1 MSIKSLYTFTLISLI
16 NFLLAA
22 AMGLLL
28 RYAFISEIP
37 FNFNYLLHAHSH
49 VAALGWAYQ
58 MICVFLVFYFVREDS
73 GLFKKLFWVTQ
84 ISVFGMM
91 LSFPFQGYGSVS
103 IPFSTLHIICSY
115 IFIFFIWKN
124 AQYNSNSEKII
135 LRAALIFLAISTL
148 GIWMLGPSIVLYG
161 KHSILYQI
169 SIQFYLHF
177 QFSGWFIF
185 AMVALLI
192 RYFSKKVNI
201 ELSPKT
207 VQRVVIF
214 LIASVPLSFALVP
227 FWFFKNDV
235 WIVLNMLTV
244 ITQLLL
250 IIFILSRL
258 KGIIS
263 FFRQQNKS
271 IRLLFI
277 LGLLSLI
284 LKVLFQ
290 AFTAIPEIA
299 LLSHQVRNYSVG
311 YIHLI
316 MLGFVSSVL
325 LVFIFEILKIKL
337 NLAAKFGVWLFI
349 AGFVLSELML
359 FIQGILFSSGLG
371 QLNYYHEFLF
381 VVSSLMFLA
390 VTLIT
395 YTIISTGLK
404 IKSD

>member
-1 MSIKSLYTFTLISLI
+1 MSTKSLHTFTLISLI

-58 MICVFLVFYFVREDS
+58 MICVFLVFYFVMEDS
-73 GLFKKLFWVTQ
+73 RLFKKLFWVTQ

-115 IFIFFIWKN
+115 IFIFYIWKN

-263 FFRQQNKS
+263 FFRQQNKT

-277 LGLLSLI
+277 LGFLSLI
-284 LKVLFQ
+284 LKVIFQ
-290 AFTAIPEIA
+290 TFTAIPEIA
-299 LLSHQVRNYSVG
+299 LLSHQVRNFSVG

-325 LVFIFEILKIKL
+325 LVYIFDILKIKL

-381 VVSSLMFLA
+381 VVSIFLFLA
-390 VTLIT
+390 VALIT
-395 YTIISTGLK
+395 YGVMSVQPKNQI
-404 IKSD
+404 

>member
-1 MSIKSLYTFTLISLI
+1 MSIKSVHTFTLISLI
-16 NFLLAA
+16 NFLLASV
-22 AMGLLL
+22 MGLLL
-28 RYAFISEIP
+28 RYAFIGETP

-49 VAALGWAYQ
+49 TAALGWAYQ
-58 MICVFLVFYFVREDS
+58 MICVFLVFYFVTEDS

-115 IFIFFIWKN
+115 IFIFYLWKN
-124 AQYNSNSEKII
+124 ARYNSASEKLM

-148 GIWMLGPSIVLYG
+148 GIWMLGPSIALYG
-161 KHSILYQI
+161 KNSILYQI

-185 AMVALLI
+185 AMAALLI
-192 RYFSKKVNI
+192 RYFSNQI
-201 ELSPKT
+201 SFELSPKT
-207 VQRVVIF
+207 AQIVLIS
-214 LIASVPLSFALVP
+214 LIACVPMSFALVL
-227 FWFFKNDV
+227 FWFFKNDS
-235 WIVLNMLTV
+235 WMLLNMLTV
-244 ITQLLL
+244 STQLL
-250 IIFILSRL
+250 IVIFILSRL

-263 FFRQQNKS
+263 FFRQQNKT
-271 IRLLFI
+271 IRLLLI

-290 AFTAIPEIA
+290 TFTVIPEIA
-299 LLSHQVRNYSVG
+299 ILSHQVRNFSVG

-337 NLAAKFGVWLFI
+337 NVPGRFGIWLFI
-349 AGFVLSELML
+349 TGFVLSELVL
-359 FIQGILFSSGLG
+359 FVQGIFYSNGLRQMDYYYELLFSISGLIVAG
-371 QLNYYHEFLF
+371 VILICFIFL
-381 VVSSLMFLA
+381 SK
-390 VTLIT
+390 
-395 YTIISTGLK
+395 TGDSK
-404 IKSD
+404 I

>member
-1 MSIKSLYTFTLISLI
+1 MSTKSLHTFTLISLI

-58 MICVFLVFYFVREDS
+58 MICVFLVFYFVMEDS
-73 GLFKKLFWVTQ
+73 RLFKKLFWVTQ

-115 IFIFFIWKN
+115 IFIFYIWKK

-161 KHSILYQI
+161 KNSILYQI

-263 FFRQQNKS
+263 FFRQQNKT

-299 LLSHQVRNYSVG
+299 LLSHQVRNFSVG

-325 LVFIFEILKIKL
+325 LVYIFDILKIKL

-381 VVSSLMFLA
+381 VVSIFLFLA
-390 VTLIT
+390 VALIT
-395 YTIISTGLK
+395 YGVMSVQPKNQI
-404 IKSD
+404 

>member
-1 MSIKSLYTFTLISLI
+1 MSTKSLYTFTLISLI

-22 AMGLLL
+22 AMGLML
-28 RYAFISEIP
+28 RYAFVGEIS
-37 FNFNYLLHAHSH
+37 FNFSYLLHSHSH

-58 MICVFLVFYFVREDS
+58 MICVFLVFYFIREDS

-124 AQYNSNSEKII
+124 ALYNSNSEKII

-148 GIWMLGPSIVLYG
+148 GIWTLGPSIVLYG
-161 KHSILYQI
+161 KNSILYQI

-185 AMVALLI
+185 AMIALLI

-207 VQRVVIF
+207 IQRVVIC
-214 LIASVPLSFALVP
+214 LIASVPLSFALVL

-250 IIFILSRL
+250 VIFILSRL
-258 KGIIS
+258 KGIVLL
-263 FFRQQNKS
+263 FRQQNKT

-290 AFTAIPEIA
+290 TFTAIPEIA
-299 LLSHQVRNYSVG
+299 LLSHQVRNFSVG

-325 LVFIFEILKIKL
+325 LFFIFEILKIEL
-337 NLAAKFGVWLFI
+337 NQTAKFGIWLFI
-349 AGFVLSELML
+349 TGFVWSELIL
-359 FIQGILFSSGLG
+359 FIQGILFSSGLD
-371 QLNYYHEFLF
+371 QMNYYHEFLF
-381 VVSSLMFLA
+381 AFSTFL
-390 VTLIT
+390 VLGVGLISYNHFT
-395 YTIISTGLK
+395 TKIGKST
-404 IKSD
+404 